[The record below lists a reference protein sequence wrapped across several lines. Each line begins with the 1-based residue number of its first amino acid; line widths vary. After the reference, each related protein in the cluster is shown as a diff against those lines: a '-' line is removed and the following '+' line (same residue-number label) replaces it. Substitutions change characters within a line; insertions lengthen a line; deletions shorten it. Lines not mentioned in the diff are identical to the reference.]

1 MNCRYKFTVVQKY
14 KNLRKK
20 YNVRYKTYK
29 YLHILAIYYFDT
41 AIKLYT
47 YRHTRQLLCC

>member
-41 AIKLYT
+41 AIKQN
-47 YRHTRQLLCC
+47 RHTRQLL